1 MNPTGNQIS
10 ESKLVSFAIGQQ
22 KKSRFQKAREDKELK
37 QKLDDEATAKVYDSF
52 VSSFTEEEDGKTFVR
67 GGLSKSNS
75 DSIYGGNRGDVYRMD
90 RNPSGGS
97 EMEKI
102 SNEMKVFT
110 FESTGIVHVSSTTK
124 RVSDLKIGSR
134 S

>member
-1 MNPTGNQIS
+1 MNPTNNQIS

-67 GGLSKSNS
+67 GGLSKSS
-75 DSIYGGNRGDVYRMD
+75 SEGIYGGNRGDVYRMD
-90 RNPSGGS
+90 RNPAGGS

-102 SNEMKVFT
+102 ANEMKVFT
-110 FESTGIVHVSSTTK
+110 FESVGIVHVLSTTK
-124 RVSDLKIGSR
+124 SISDLKIGS
-134 S
+134 

>member
-1 MNPTGNQIS
+1 MNPPGNQIS

-67 GGLSKSNS
+67 GGKSHN

-90 RNPSGGS
+90 RNPTGGS
-97 EMEKI
+97 EMEKVA
-102 SNEMKVFT
+102 NEMKVFY
-110 FESTGIVHVSSTTK
+110 F
-124 RVSDLKIGSR
+124 
-134 S
+134 